1 MVRTSVAVMAAGLA
15 LLGGCTS
22 PSGSP
27 TTTAPSTSAA
37 PAPNPSDASAIA
49 NLNAAIAKTRAGSY
63 HTDLTVKSA
72 SSNLAI
78 AGSVDP
84 AAKAVEVSMNSQG
97 SALTVRLIGTDMYF
111 TGLDNVVTK
120 GKWIHADISKL
131 PGVEGILD
139 SFEQTFALSAGM
151 VDLKEGPAGTF
162 TGHVDPQA
170 ALDKATTDAAKSG
183 LSKIIS
189 AGSAGPLPFT
199 AKVVGGYV
207 VEISTTYKMEQNG
220 TVEDATIDSKMSQFG
235 KVAKITAPPKADV
248 VDAA

>member
-1 MVRTSVAVMAAGLA
+1 MLRIGVAVVAAGLA
-15 LLGGCTS
+15 LLSGCTS
-22 PSGSP
+22 PSDTNP
-27 TTTAPSTSAA
+27 AAAPSKSVA
-37 PAPNPSDASAIA
+37 PAPNPSDAGAIA
-49 NLNAAIAKTRAGSY
+49 ALNAAIAKTRAGSY
-63 HTDLTVKSA
+63 HTDVTVKSD

-78 AGSVDP
+78 AGNVDP
-84 AAKAVEVSMNSQG
+84 AAQAVEVSMNSQG

-139 SFEQTFALSAGM
+139 NFEQTFALPAGL
-151 VDLKEGPAGTF
+151 VDLQEGPAGTF
-162 TGHVDPQA
+162 TGHVDPQV
-170 ALDKATTDAAKSG
+170 ALDKATADAAKSG

-199 AKVVGGYV
+199 AKVVDGYV

-220 TVEDATIDSKMSQFG
+220 TVQDTTIDSKMSQFG
-235 KVAKITAPPKADV
+235 KVAKIVAPPKADV